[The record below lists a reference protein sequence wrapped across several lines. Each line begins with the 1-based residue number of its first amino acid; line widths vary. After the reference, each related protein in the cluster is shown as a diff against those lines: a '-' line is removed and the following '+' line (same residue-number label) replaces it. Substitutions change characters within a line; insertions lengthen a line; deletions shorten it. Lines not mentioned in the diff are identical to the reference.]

1 MILRERSLK
10 VIHLDYLAASQ
21 LKRMGNR
28 PRGGPTI
35 NKHYPA
41 NFFSQFNKVIQGKDE
56 MKGVSSSSVFIPGSL
71 K

>member
-1 MILRERSLK
+1 
-10 VIHLDYLAASQ
+10 
-21 LKRMGNR
+21 MGNR